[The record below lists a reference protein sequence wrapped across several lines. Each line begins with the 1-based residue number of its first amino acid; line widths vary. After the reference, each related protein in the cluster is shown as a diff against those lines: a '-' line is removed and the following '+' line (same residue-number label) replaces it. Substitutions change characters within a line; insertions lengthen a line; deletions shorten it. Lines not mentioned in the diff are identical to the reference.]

1 MDFIRP
7 GLKPRVYGGFAVLV
21 VIALALACFAVWEL
35 LSIETEMHR
44 VSTINDNTT
53 RALQVSERIE
63 MILRSNLRYTID
75 ADEQAT
81 EDAET
86 AETSAVE
93 LLKAAADATLSE
105 ERRTIYNGLRSDVDS
120 LRAKRET
127 LVGFGTQM
135 MGDRAKL
142 FTGGDELI
150 VAAEEMM
157 QHSRGA
163 VTDDVAV
170 LVNQIELRMLL
181 VRVAN
186 WRFLATRD
194 PKGPATFKANS
205 DVAVAAVAALEKAE
219 LPDSVRAFIGP
230 VKASLSAY
238 MSHFNSVAASL
249 VKSDD
254 LYWNGM
260 MPQADRM
267 AAKIGEALVSLKRD
281 SDTTKTETFAGIS
294 EAISTHEGVTGLAV
308 VLGVLIAWLVSRS
321 IIRPVVGMTAAMG
334 RLAAEDSEVE
344 IPSRDSTDEIGAM
357 ARSVEVFKQNLIAR
371 KQADRRISSWRTMT
385 P

>member
-1 MDFIRP
+1 MDFVRF

-44 VSTINDNTT
+44 VSSINDNTT
-53 RALQVSERIE
+53 RALQVSDRIE

-105 ERRTIYNGLRSDVDS
+105 ERRTTYNGLRSDVDS

-127 LVGFGTQM
+127 LVGFGTRM

-150 VAAEEMM
+150 AAAEELM

-170 LVNQIELRMLL
+170 LFNQIELRMLL

-219 LPDSVRAFIGP
+219 LPDS
-230 VKASLSAY
+230 
-238 MSHFNSVAASL
+238 
-249 VKSDD
+249 
-254 LYWNGM
+254 
-260 MPQADRM
+260 
-267 AAKIGEALVSLKRD
+267 
-281 SDTTKTETFAGIS
+281 
-294 EAISTHEGVTGLAV
+294 
-308 VLGVLIAWLVSRS
+308 
-321 IIRPVVGMTAAMG
+321 
-334 RLAAEDSEVE
+334 
-344 IPSRDSTDEIGAM
+344 
-357 ARSVEVFKQNLIAR
+357 
-371 KQADRRISSWRTMT
+371 
-385 P
+385 